1 MKRSFI
7 VTTIAVLL
15 LYAGFAPAQVTG
27 AAQPKNSK
35 IGLGFNIGMQKPYCD
50 VLHTGAGLAGEFA
63 MRYLLSNYLDL
74 SLALGYGT
82 LNDGFS
88 YNTFVTD
95 LITGDIKAN
104 IRLSRPGNTNP
115 YLFVGAGFTNSSYT
129 RNKPW
134 ALGSPE
140 FEKERI
146 SDGAFIYGG
155 GVEFMI
161 TPQVALNTFLDYR
174 FSTGDALD
182 GAELGKYKDGY
193 LNARVGITY
202 YLSPRPGKTQP
213 PRDDLLAL
221 QHGQLGAG
229 REQSSGDS
237 SMDMFEAKLDKME
250 SGDAELSME
259 QYVRLKS
266 RVDELNQ
273 LINIK
278 ETELDELRSTL
289 EFKNQRIADLE
300 TTQQSSTPAEQGA
313 ALSGDFSY
321 NYEEAL
327 KAFYA
332 RDYQKAA
339 SIFSSLLTSY
349 PNHTLASN
357 CQYWIGECMFAV
369 RDYQQ
374 AAAAFQAVNN
384 YNNTTK
390 KDDATLMLGRCY
402 YALNDKAN
410 AREYFQSV
418 LDNYPGSEYLEK
430 ARQWLRRL

>member
-1 MKRSFI
+1 MKRCLSF
-7 VTTIAVLL
+7 TIITAVLI
-15 LYAGFAPAQVTG
+15 FAVQTPAQETG
-27 AAQPKNSK
+27 SAQPKNSK
-35 IGLGFNIGMQKPYCD
+35 IGLGFNIGLQKPYCD
-50 VLHTGAGLAGEFA
+50 VLHTGAGLAGEFM

-74 SLALGYGT
+74 SLAFGYGT

-95 LITGDIKAN
+95 LISGDIKAN
-104 IRLSRPGNTNP
+104 IHLSRPGSTNP

-134 ALGSPE
+134 AIGSPK
-140 FEKERI
+140 FTDKRI
-146 SDGAFIYGG
+146 SDGALIYGG

-161 TPQVALNTFLDYR
+161 TPQVALNTFMDYR

-193 LNARVGITY
+193 LNARVGLTY
-202 YLSPRPGKTQP
+202 YLSPRSGKIKSE
-213 PRDDLLAL
+213 REDLLAL
-221 QHGQLGAG
+221 QQGKSSSGT
-229 REQSSGDS
+229 EQSSGDS

-278 ETELDELRSTL
+278 ETELSELRSTL
-289 EFKNQRIADLE
+289 DFKNQRIADLE
-300 TTQQSSTPAEQGA
+300 TTLQNAPPAGDT
-313 ALSGDFSY
+313 LSGGFSY

-332 RDYQKAA
+332 RDYKKAA
-339 SIFSSLLTSY
+339 ANFSSLLTSY
-349 PNHTLASN
+349 PTHTLASN
-357 CQYWIGECMFAV
+357 CQYWIGECLFAMH
-369 RDYQQ
+369 DYQQ
-374 AAAAFQAVNN
+374 ASSAFQAIFN
-384 YNNTTK
+384 YENTTK

-402 YALNDKAN
+402 YAINDKTN
-410 AREYFQSV
+410 ARDYFQAV
-418 LDNYPGSEYLEK
+418 IDKYPGSEYIEK
-430 ARQWLRRL
+430 ARQWLRRF